1 MADLK
6 FDIDE
11 IKKMKK
17 LCDDLINGP
26 EGIVNKTTELNG
38 NLEDLRNKWN
48 TPAGRKFFQDLEDD
62 WSDQVA
68 QYTKIVGAVSELLQ
82 EAITQYEPVK
92 DAAKNLTI

>member
-26 EGIVNKTTELNG
+26 DGLTTLTTTLNQR
-38 NLEDLRNKWN
+38 LEKLKQDWN
-48 TPAGRKFFQDLEDD
+48 TPAGDKFFQDLEDD

-68 QYTKIVGAVSELLQ
+68 QYTKIVNAVSDLLQ

-92 DAAKNLTI
+92 EAANNLTI

>member
-26 EGIVNKTTELNG
+26 ESIVNKTTELNG